1 MEIRLSSSLRQQV
14 EKGVS
19 LLKEGGIIAFPTDT
33 VYSLSAAVNN
43 IAAVER
49 IYRIKERPRH
59 MALPLLL
66 ADQSQLDKVAVSI
79 PASARL
85 LAERF
90 MPGALT
96 LVLPRAESVPD
107 IVSGPNNSVAVRI
120 PDHPIALALLRGT
133 GTPLTGTSANLSGR
147 PSSLT
152 ADEVNAQ
159 LDGRIEL
166 IIDGGRCPG
175 GIESTIIDLTGA
187 DPVILRE
194 GAISRQELEKLCP
207 NLSVKGGE

>member
-1 MEIRLSSSLRQQV
+1 MEIELSSSLRQQV

-19 LLKEGGIIAFPTDT
+19 LLKQGGIVAFPTDT

-79 PASARL
+79 PTSARL

-120 PDHPIALALLRGT
+120 PDHPIALALVRGV
-133 GTPLTGTSANLSGR
+133 GAPLTGTSANLSGR
-147 PSSLT
+147 PSALT
-152 ADEVNAQ
+152 AEEVNTQ
-159 LDGRIEL
+159 LYGRIEL